1 MQLRARSY
9 VEYFPADGAEK
20 AVTSRSGGGEEEMA
34 DTTDLKS
41 MILSFRVSE
50 LQTLLQHAGKNRSG
64 RKCDLQHRALE
75 LLKSRNAS
83 HYQKK
88 IQELYISIQN
98 SNSLTLNP
106 EPIDQMRH
114 KVGHGQQ
121 YPQSGVYNTQQMPSG
136 SRQLSSEGLFQQAT
150 SNSAGG
156 PTYSSLNAMLQ
167 QSRPIHLGHY
177 GAAAYQTRGGATMM
191 PATAPSPRYPVH
203 PDVRL
208 KRLPFYEQ
216 MCELLKPSTLLP
228 SNTSTRMHE
237 TSFTFHLTPQ
247 QATKIAMSYNA
258 ITKGEYSIQVQ
269 LRFAL
274 LETSTE
280 QEDCFPPG
288 VVVKVNN
295 KPLTLP
301 NPIPSNKPGVEP
313 KRPPRPTNI
322 TYLLKLSP
330 TVGNTVTINWA
341 HDYTRNFVAWIGL
354 VQKLSSTD
362 LLNKLKAKGVRP
374 AEFSRGLIKEKLQE
388 DADCEIAT
396 TSLRVSL
403 MCPLGKMRMCVP
415 CRPSTCTHLQC
426 FDASLFIQMNE
437 RKPTW
442 NCPVCDKPALFDTI
456 VIDGYFQE
464 VLLSPRLPLDCNE
477 IQLTSDGSWT
487 IISAKKEKN
496 TQVLSP
502 KVEPSS
508 SSATAVETLSDEAEV
523 LEEQPP
529 KRKAP
534 AAVIVD
540 LTLSDSD
547 DEPPAKK
554 TAHRIQD
561 CSSSSSSSSEDSPN
575 PRPTSRSSLGCL
587 TPSII
592 TLDSPSPP
600 PAPPSFAAP
609 SSRSV
614 DQFMATPP
622 YLPNYFNPSA
632 MATVSMP
639 ILELDSDSSGSH
651 NSRTTSHFQ

>member
-64 RKCDLQHRALE
+64 RKCDLQHRALD

-98 SNSLTLNP
+98 SNNLTLNP
-106 EPIDQMRH
+106 DPIDQMRH

-121 YPQSGVYNTQQMPSG
+121 YPQSGVYNTQQM
-136 SRQLSSEGLFQQAT
+136 
-150 SNSAGG
+150 
-156 PTYSSLNAMLQ
+156 
-167 QSRPIHLGHY
+167 QSRATPIHLGHY
-177 GAAAYQTRGGATMM
+177 AAAAAYQTRGGATMM
-191 PATAPSPRYPVH
+191 PTTAPSPRYPVH

-216 MCELLKPSTLLP
+216 ICELLKPSTLLP

-496 TQVLSP
+496 SQVLSP

-508 SSATAVETLSDEAEV
+508 SSAAAVETLSDEAEV

-554 TAHRIQD
+554 TAHRIQGH
-561 CSSSSSSSSEDSPN
+561 
-575 PRPTSRSSLGCL
+575 RS
-587 TPSII
+587 
-592 TLDSPSPP
+592 
-600 PAPPSFAAP
+600 
-609 SSRSV
+609 
-614 DQFMATPP
+614 
-622 YLPNYFNPSA
+622 
-632 MATVSMP
+632 
-639 ILELDSDSSGSH
+639 
-651 NSRTTSHFQ
+651 